1 DGHEDALISIQD
13 TDGKQIEKLIAAVKK
28 VKKDGNFTPWALTSE
43 GKEELERIAEF
54 KRKNAA
60 PNKEDATLFMADLE
74 QGLDE
79 NAE

>member
-1 DGHEDALISIQD
+1 M
-13 TDGKQIEKLIAAVKK
+13 KK